1 MSQQVAAHPVSD
13 SERILISLALSIATF
28 MQALDSSIANVAIP
42 TICGDLGVSTTQ
54 GTWIITSFSVSLAI
68 SVPLTGWLS
77 RRIGEVRL
85 FVITV
90 ALFTL
95 ASWGCGL
102 SNNLPTLIFF
112 RVLQGAM
119 AGPMT
124 PMAQTLLL
132 SIYPPDKKGTALGL
146 FSMTVLLAPIFG
158 PLLGGWIT
166 DHVSWPWIFFIN
178 LPIGLLCAYSCWI
191 RLRHRETKI
200 IKDPIDKMGL
210 ALIVVGVGAL
220 QVMFDQG
227 RELDWFNSPQII
239 LLAIVAA
246 VALTA
251 LIIWEWTAEHPIIDL
266 RLFSDRNFTIGTIA
280 MSLVFSLYMG
290 IVVIQP
296 LWLQTNMGYTA
307 SWAGLVMA
315 PSGILAIFLMPMV
328 GRYLHLINARAI
340 ITGSFWILAL
350 CCFLRARFT
359 TDVSFGYLSVPQWL
373 QGVANAG
380 LLVPLTALI
389 LSNISPQNIASASGL
404 TTFCRTLATSLG
416 TSLTTTLWDRRASV
430 HHTALTEHISLYNS
444 SFTTS
449 AFKNLPNGY
458 AVIEQMLNRQAYM
471 ASIVDLFWLYGWL
484 FLIAAPVVWFAK
496 KPKAGGAPIVVV
508 D

>member
-1 MSQQVAAHPVSD
+1 MSDQVATHPVSD
-13 SERILISLALSIATF
+13 SQRLLISLALSMATF

-90 ALFTL
+90 AMFTL

-146 FSMTVLLAPIFG
+146 FTMTVLLAPIFG

-166 DHVSWPWIFFIN
+166 DHVNWTWIFFIN
-178 LPIGLLCAYSCWI
+178 LPIGLLCAYSCWML
-191 RLRHRETKI
+191 LRKRETTIVKV
-200 IKDPIDKMGL
+200 PIDKMGL

-246 VALTA
+246 IALTA
-251 LIIWEWTAEHPIIDL
+251 LIIWEWTDDHPIIDL
-266 RLFSDRNFTIGTIA
+266 HLFRDRNFTVGTLA
-280 MSLVFSLYMG
+280 LSLAVGLYMG
-290 IVVIQP
+290 VVVIQP

-307 SWAGLVMA
+307 SWAGLAVA
-315 PSGILAIFLMPMV
+315 PSGILAIFLMPLV
-328 GRYLHLINARAI
+328 GRYLPRLNARLL
-340 ITGSFWILAL
+340 ITISICIYAL
-350 CCFLRARFT
+350 SCFFRARFSS
-359 TDVSFGYLSVPQWL
+359 DVSFGYLTLPQWL
-373 QGVANAG
+373 QGIASAG
-380 LLVPLTALI
+380 LLIPLMALI
-389 LSNISPQNIASASGL
+389 LSNINPQNIASAAGL
-404 TTFCRTLATSLG
+404 TTFCRTVSTSLG

-430 HHTALTEHISLYNS
+430 HHITYTEHISPYS
-444 SFTTS
+444 S
-449 AFKNLPNGY
+449 AFLDSAYRKLPNGY
-458 AVIEQMLNRQAYM
+458 AMLENVISNQAYF
-471 ASIVDLFWLYGWL
+471 ASVIDLFWLYGWL
-484 FLIAAPVVWFAK
+484 FLLVAPIVWIAK
-496 KPKAGGAPIVVV
+496 KPKIGGAPVIV